1 MPVAGSGPAASRD
14 FPFLRCVTGAP
25 MVQTASTNG
34 LANGVVPD
42 KASLKPG
49 APAPESARAP
59 SSWRSL
65 CLLALLVLAL
75 AFSWGPSE
83 MGRWTYLFTD
93 SANMAEYASGF
104 MRPDFTQWRY
114 YLEEMVVTIQIALW
128 GTFLAVLFA
137 IPFGILSAHNMAPW
151 WINQPVRRLM
161 DLFRAI
167 HEMVFAVLFIVAV
180 GLGPFA
186 GVMALFI
193 HTTGVLAKLFS
204 EAVEA
209 IDPRPVEAIR
219 TTGASRVQ
227 QVIFGVIP
235 EVLPLW
241 ISYSLYRLE
250 SNVRSA
256 TVLGIIGAGGI
267 GQILFESVRG
277 FYYPQASAILIIVV
291 LTVTIMDLISQQLRK
306 LVI

>member
-1 MPVAGSGPAASRD
+1 MD
-14 FPFLRCVTGAP
+14 
-25 MVQTASTNG
+25 QTATGSRLNG
-34 LANGVVPD
+34 ATP
-42 KASLKPG
+42 KRPTE
-49 APAPESARAP
+49 PAPKFAREP
-59 SSWRSL
+59 GRRRNL
-65 CLLALLVLAL
+65 GLLAALAL
-75 AFSWGPSE
+75 ALIVSWGPAE
-83 MGRWTYLFTD
+83 MGNWTYLVTD
-93 SANMAEYASGF
+93 SGNMAEYASGF
-104 MRPDFTQWRY
+104 MRPDFKDWRF

-128 GTFLAVLFA
+128 GTFLAVVLSV
-137 IPFGILSAHNMAPW
+137 PLGILSAYNMAPW
-151 WINQPVRRLM
+151 WILQPVRRLM

-167 HEMVFAVLFIVAV
+167 HEVVFAVLFVVAV

-219 TTGASRVQ
+219 TTGASRLQ
-227 QVIFGVIP
+227 QVVFGVIP
-235 EVLPLW
+235 QVLPLW
-241 ISYSLYRLE
+241 ISFSLYRLE

-267 GQILFESVRG
+267 GQVLFESIRA
-277 FYYPQASAILIIVV
+277 FYYPQSSAILIIVV
-291 LTVTIMDLISQQLRK
+291 VTVTLMDLISQRLRR

>member
-1 MPVAGSGPAASRD
+1 
-14 FPFLRCVTGAP
+14 
-25 MVQTASTNG
+25 
-34 LANGVVPD
+34 
-42 KASLKPG
+42 
-49 APAPESARAP
+49 
-59 SSWRSL
+59 
-65 CLLALLVLAL
+65 
-75 AFSWGPSE
+75 
-83 MGRWTYLFTD
+83 
-93 SANMAEYASGF
+93 MAEYAAGF
-104 MRPDFTQWRY
+104 LRPNFNDWRH
-114 YLEEMVVTIQIALW
+114 YLEEMLVTIQIALW
-128 GTFLAVLFA
+128 GTFLAVVFS
-137 IPFGILSAHNMAPW
+137 IPFGIMSARNMAPW
-151 WINQPVRRLM
+151 WVLQPVRRVM

-167 HEMVFAVLFIVAV
+167 HEVVFAVLFVVAV

-193 HTTGVLAKLFS
+193 HTTGILAKLFS

-227 QVIFGVIP
+227 QVIYGVIP
-235 EVLPLW
+235 QVLPLW

-267 GQILFESVRG
+267 GQVLFESVRA
-277 FYYPQASAILIIVV
+277 FYYPEASAILIIVMV
-291 LTVTIMDLISQQLRK
+291 TVTIMDLISQLLRR

>member
-1 MPVAGSGPAASRD
+1 MNGMDQTVSNPRPTALTLVKAIGDRATSSSKGGQGSGGRRNL
-14 FPFLRCVTGAP
+14 F
-25 MVQTASTNG
+25 
-34 LANGVVPD
+34 
-42 KASLKPG
+42 
-49 APAPESARAP
+49 
-59 SSWRSL
+59 
-65 CLLALLVLAL
+65 LLALLVAAL
-75 AFSWGPSE
+75 SWSWGPAEIS
-83 MGRWTYLFTD
+83 RWTYLFTD
-93 SANMAEYASGF
+93 SSNMAEYAAGF
-104 MRPDFTQWRY
+104 LRPDFSDWRH
-114 YLEEMVVTIQIALW
+114 YLEEMLVTIQIALW
-128 GTFLAVLFA
+128 GTFLAVVLSV
-137 IPFGILSAHNMAPW
+137 PFGILSSHNMVPW
-151 WINQPVRRLM
+151 WVLQPVRRLM

-167 HEMVFAVLFIVAV
+167 HEVVFAVLFVVAV

-193 HTTGVLAKLFS
+193 HTTGILAKLFS

-227 QVIFGVIP
+227 QVIYGVIP
-235 EVLPLW
+235 QVLPLW

-267 GQILFESVRG
+267 GQVLFESIRA
-277 FYYPQASAILIIVV
+277 FYYPEASAILIIVV
-291 LTVTIMDLISQQLRK
+291 ITVTIMDLISQLLRR

>member
-1 MPVAGSGPAASRD
+1 MLSLD
-14 FPFLRCVTGAP
+14 TG
-25 MVQTASTNG
+25 MDQTASTSSTTALK
-34 LANGVVPD
+34 LA
-42 KASLKPG
+42 KASWDRANATPKAGREPG
-49 APAPESARAP
+49 GLRN
-59 SSWRSL
+59 L
-65 CLLALLVLAL
+65 FLLALLVAAL
-75 AFSWGPSE
+75 SWSWGPAE
-83 MGRWTYLFTD
+83 INRWTYLFTD
-93 SANMAEYASGF
+93 SGNMAEYAAGF
-104 MRPDFTQWRY
+104 LRPNFSDWRH
-114 YLEEMVVTIQIALW
+114 YLEEMLVTIQIALW
-128 GTFLAVLFA
+128 GTFLAVVFS
-137 IPFGILSAHNMAPW
+137 IPFGIMSARNMAPW
-151 WINQPVRRLM
+151 WVLQPVRRVM

-167 HEMVFAVLFIVAV
+167 HEIVFAVLFVVAV

-193 HTTGVLAKLFS
+193 HTTGILAKLFS

-227 QVIFGVIP
+227 QVIYGVIP
-235 EVLPLW
+235 QVLPLW

-267 GQILFESVRG
+267 GQVLFESVRA
-277 FYYPQASAILIIVV
+277 FYYPEASAILIIVMV
-291 LTVTIMDLISQQLRK
+291 TVTIMDLISQLLRR

>member
-1 MPVAGSGPAASRD
+1 MGDRATSSPKAEHGSGGRRNL
-14 FPFLRCVTGAP
+14 F
-25 MVQTASTNG
+25 
-34 LANGVVPD
+34 
-42 KASLKPG
+42 
-49 APAPESARAP
+49 
-59 SSWRSL
+59 
-65 CLLALLVLAL
+65 LLAVLVAAL
-75 AFSWGPSE
+75 SWSWGPAEIS
-83 MGRWTYLFTD
+83 RWTYLFTD
-93 SANMAEYASGF
+93 SGNMAEYAAGF
-104 MRPDFTQWRY
+104 LRPDFSGWRH
-114 YLEEMVVTIQIALW
+114 YLEEMLVTIQIALW
-128 GTFLAVLFA
+128 GTFLAVALS
-137 IPFGILSAHNMAPW
+137 IPFGVLSSHNMVPW
-151 WINQPVRRLM
+151 WVLQPVRRLM

-167 HEMVFAVLFIVAV
+167 HEVVFAVLFVVAV

-193 HTTGVLAKLFS
+193 HTTGILAKLFS

-227 QVIFGVIP
+227 QVIYGVIP
-235 EVLPLW
+235 QVLPLW

-267 GQILFESVRG
+267 GQVLFESIRA
-277 FYYPQASAILIIVV
+277 FYYPEASAILIIVV
-291 LTVTIMDLISQQLRK
+291 ITVTIMDLISQLLRR

>member
-1 MPVAGSGPAASRD
+1 MDQTVTTSGVAAPARPS
-14 FPFLRCVTGAP
+14 
-25 MVQTASTNG
+25 
-34 LANGVVPD
+34 
-42 KASLKPG
+42 
-49 APAPESARAP
+49 APAPEAARAP
-59 SSWRSL
+59 GGLRNL
-65 CLLALLVLAL
+65 GFLAILILAL
-75 AFSWGPSE
+75 AISWGPAE

-93 SANMAEYASGF
+93 SGNMAEYASGF
-104 MRPDFTQWRY
+104 LQPDFKDWRF
-114 YLEEMVVTIQIALW
+114 YLEEMIVTIQIALW
-128 GTFLAVLFA
+128 GTFLAVVLSV
-137 IPFGILSAHNMAPW
+137 PFGILSAHNMVPW
-151 WINQPVRRLM
+151 WVLQPVRRLM

-167 HEMVFAVLFIVAV
+167 HEVVFAVLFVVAV

-193 HTTGVLAKLFS
+193 HTTGILAKLFS

-227 QVIFGVIP
+227 QVIYGVIP
-235 EVLPLW
+235 QVLPLW

-250 SNVRSA
+250 SNIRSA

-267 GQILFESVRG
+267 GQVLFESIRA
-277 FYYPQASAILIIVV
+277 FYYPQAAAILIIVV
-291 LTVTIMDLISQQLRK
+291 ITVTIMDLISQQLRK

>member
-1 MPVAGSGPAASRD
+1 M
-14 FPFLRCVTGAP
+14 TE
-25 MVQTASTNG
+25 TAS
-34 LANGVVPD
+34 ANGVATAAAAT
-42 KASLKPG
+42 KAV
-49 APAPESARAP
+49 APAPEAARA
-59 SSWRSL
+59 SGGWRNL
-65 CLLALLVLAL
+65 VLLTVFVLAL
-75 AFSWGPSE
+75 AASWGPAE

-93 SANMAEYASGF
+93 SGNMAEYASGF
-104 MRPDFTQWRY
+104 LQPDFKDWRF

-128 GTFLAVLFA
+128 GTFLAVVLSV
-137 IPFGILSAHNMAPW
+137 PFGILSAHNMVPW
-151 WINQPVRRLM
+151 WVLQPVRRLM

-167 HEMVFAVLFIVAV
+167 HEVVFAVLFVVAV

-193 HTTGVLAKLFS
+193 HTTGILAKLFS

-227 QVIFGVIP
+227 QVIYGVIP
-235 EVLPLW
+235 QVLPLW

-267 GQILFESVRG
+267 GQVLFESIRA
-277 FYYPQASAILIIVV
+277 FYYPQSAAILVIVV
-291 LTVTIMDLISQQLRK
+291 VTVTIMDLISQQLRK

>member
-1 MPVAGSGPAASRD
+1 ME
-14 FPFLRCVTGAP
+14 
-25 MVQTASTNG
+25 QTLPTKG
-34 LANGVVPD
+34 LD
-42 KASLKPG
+42 
-49 APAPESARAP
+49 APAPEAARAP
-59 SSWRSL
+59 GGLRNL
-65 CLLALLVLAL
+65 FLLAILLAALAL
-75 AFSWGPSE
+75 SWGPAE

-93 SANMAEYASGF
+93 AGNMAEYASGF
-104 MRPDFTQWRY
+104 LQPDFRDWRY

-128 GTFLAVLFA
+128 GTFLAVLLSV
-137 IPFGILSAHNMAPW
+137 PFGILSAHNMVPW
-151 WINQPVRRLM
+151 WILQPTRRLM

-167 HEMVFAVLFIVAV
+167 HEVVFAVLFVVAV

-193 HTTGVLAKLFS
+193 HTTGILAKLFS

-219 TTGASRVQ
+219 TTGASRTQ
-227 QVIFGVIP
+227 QIIYGVIP
-235 EVLPLW
+235 QVLPLW

-267 GQILFESVRG
+267 GQVLFESIRA

-291 LTVTIMDLISQQLRK
+291 VTVTVMDLISQQLRK

>member
-1 MPVAGSGPAASRD
+1 MEKLADELPADSATPVLSSGS
-14 FPFLRCVTGAP
+14 AP
-25 MVQTASTNG
+25 RA
-34 LANGVVPD
+34 
-42 KASLKPG
+42 
-49 APAPESARAP
+49 ARAP
-59 SSWRSL
+59 GRL
-65 CLLALLVLAL
+65 RGLLLPLLLVVAL
-75 AFSWGPSE
+75 AVSWGPAE
-83 MGRWTYLFTD
+83 MGRWIYLFTD
-93 SANMAEYASGF
+93 SGNMVAYASGF
-104 MRPDFTQWRY
+104 LKPDFSDWRY

-128 GTFLAVLFA
+128 GTFLAVVLSV
-137 IPFGILSAHNMAPW
+137 PFGILSAHNMVPW
-151 WINQPVRRLM
+151 WILQPVRRLM

-167 HEMVFAVLFIVAV
+167 HEVVFAVLFVVAV

-193 HTTGVLAKLFS
+193 HTTGILAKLFS

-227 QVIFGVIP
+227 QVIYGVIP
-235 EVLPLW
+235 QVLPLW
-241 ISYSLYRLE
+241 ISFSLYRLE

-267 GQILFESVRG
+267 GQVLFESIRG
-277 FYYPQASAILIIVV
+277 FYYPESAAILLIIVV
-291 LTVTIMDLISQQLRK
+291 TVTMMDLLSQQLRR